1 MICCD
6 FSCQNFFLTWR
17 IFVLFL
23 HLQVKYIWTSG
34 RMCDFKGCDRPDL
47 QPVQSNGWFWTA
59 ELQKIAPTT
68 DRTQG
73 DWSENGGIGLPQ
85 PDDREYK
92 QGGAHEHCLALLN
105 QFYNDGVNWHD
116 VACHHKKPFVCEEN
130 DALLKYVRIFSN
142 FSSMQFHL
150 I

>member
-1 MICCD
+1 MK
-6 FSCQNFFLTWR
+6 F
-17 IFVLFL
+17 
-23 HLQVKYIWTSG
+23 QVKYIWTSG

-47 QPVQSNGWFWTA
+47 QPVSVNGWFWTA

-68 DRTQG
+68 DRSQG

-116 VACHHKKPFVCEEN
+116 VVMSYKLDLYSMLYKLN
-130 DALLKYVRIFSN
+130 SFSFIS
-142 FSSMQFHL
+142 FSLTSSL
-150 I
+150 

>member
-1 MICCD
+1 
-6 FSCQNFFLTWR
+6 
-17 IFVLFL
+17 
-23 HLQVKYIWTSG
+23 
-34 RMCDFKGCDRPDL
+34 MCDFKGCDRPDL
-47 QPVQSNGWFWTA
+47 QPVSVNGWFWTA

-68 DRTQG
+68 DRSQG

-116 VACHHKKPFVCEEN
+116 VVMSYKLDLYSMLYKLN
-130 DALLKYVRIFSN
+130 SFSFIS
-142 FSSMQFHL
+142 FSLTSSL
-150 I
+150 